1 MFLVLCKRHCTVTSL
16 LIYKKQTVIPTKLC
30 FRQSL
35 LWTKTS
41 KHDKELKWDSVLI
54 LNNEIDQFYVF
65 DRIWFMWPQ
74 LYWEQYSKVPS
85 TADPCY
91 TYIFFHSRV
100 TEKNNPYSS
109 KEIIEEADFCGLK
122 SKLSG
127 FPVSFTTV
135 VFFR

>member
-1 MFLVLCKRHCTVTSL
+1 MPWLFLVLCKQHCTVTSL

-65 DRIWFMWPQ
+65 DRIWF
-74 LYWEQYSKVPS
+74 LS